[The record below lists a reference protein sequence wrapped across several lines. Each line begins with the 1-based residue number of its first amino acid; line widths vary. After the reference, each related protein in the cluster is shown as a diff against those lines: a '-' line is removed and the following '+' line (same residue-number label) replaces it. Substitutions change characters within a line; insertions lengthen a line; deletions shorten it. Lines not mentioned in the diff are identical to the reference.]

1 MFERAAAGPGAA
13 VVDAPLP
20 AGTETEPPLGFALAQ
35 LHGVYVLAQ
44 NRHGL
49 VLVDMHAAHE
59 RILYEQLKT
68 ALDAA
73 SVTAQQLLI
82 PVTFHADAADVATV
96 EEHGAVLEALGFEMA
111 ALSPTAIVV
120 RGVPSLLAAG
130 DVPALA
136 RGILSDIR
144 EYGATEVL
152 ARNRNELLATMA
164 CHGAVRAN
172 RALTVPEMNALL
184 RRMEETERSGQCNH
198 GRPTW
203 YQLSLADLD
212 KLFLRGR

>member
-1 MFERAAAGPGAA
+1 MFERARESGPATA
-13 VVDAPLP
+13 VVEP
-20 AGTETEPPLGFALAQ
+20 ASAEAEQPLGFAVAQ

-44 NRHGL
+44 NRAGL

-59 RILYEQLKT
+59 RILYEELKT

-73 SVTAQQLLI
+73 AVGAQQLLI
-82 PVTFHADAADVATV
+82 PVTFHADAADVATL
-96 EEHGAVLEALGFEMA
+96 EEHGAALASLGFEMA

-120 RGVPSLLAAG
+120 RAVPGALAGG
-130 DVPALA
+130 DIPALA
-136 RGILSDIR
+136 KALLADLR
-144 EYGATEVL
+144 EYGASRVLTE
-152 ARNRNELLATMA
+152 RRDELLATMA
-164 CHGAVRAN
+164 CHGAVRAH

-212 KLFLRGR
+212 RLFLRGR

>member
-1 MFERAAAGPGAA
+1 M
-13 VVDAPLP
+13 
-20 AGTETEPPLGFALAQ
+20 
-35 LHGVYVLAQ
+35 YVLAQ

-68 ALDAA
+68 ALDTA
-73 SVTAQQLLI
+73 SVSAQQLLI
-82 PVTFHADAADVATV
+82 PVTFHADAVDVATV
-96 EEHGAVLEALGFEMA
+96 EEHGAVLAALGFEMA

-120 RGVPSLLAAG
+120 RGVPDLLAAG
-130 DVPALA
+130 DLPALA
-136 RGILSDIR
+136 CGLLRDIR

-152 ARNRNELLATMA
+152 ARHRNELLATMA
-164 CHGAVRAN
+164 CHGAVRAH
-172 RALTVPEMNALL
+172 RALTLPEMNALL

-203 YQLSLADLD
+203 YQLSLGDLD